1 MVEGRVVEV
10 AAIQEG
16 VVIGEVRIMGEVT
29 IMAIEL
35 PPAMRDA
42 MVIRLASRIA
52 KAARYPDR
60 LQALSLAVYSEDY
73 V

>member
-16 VVIGEVRIMGEVT
+16 AVIGEVT

-52 KAARYPDR
+52 KAARHPDR